1 MTPLLLLLLLWPHFK
16 AIKLDVFFSYVKN
29 EQAAN
34 KKWKKLTGSEW
45 FSEYEDGYEV
55 TFFPSYIF
63 IYLAFISFWLL
74 VGLVVFHCIKVIL
87 LIISFSRSR
96 IRVLVRRNWISC
108 GYLARKRRK
117 HSTWL
122 AKDLKGASTVRV
134 TRWRRPSDYKE
145 LMMASFLTWKTI
157 QPSRLQRYERIAMT
171 SMKMAQF

>member
-1 MTPLLLLLLLWPHFK
+1 MFFFHMSKMSRLLTKSGRNSPDLSGLANMKMVMRWHFSFVYFHLLSIHKFLIVSWFGCFPLHKSDSL
-16 AIKLDVFFSYVKN
+16 
-29 EQAAN
+29 
-34 KKWKKLTGSEW
+34 
-45 FSEYEDGYEV
+45 
-55 TFFPSYIF
+55 
-63 IYLAFISFWLL
+63 YL
-74 VGLVVFHCIKVIL
+74 
-87 LIISFSRSR
+87 FSRSR

-171 SMKMAQF
+171 SMKMTQF

>member
-1 MTPLLLLLLLWPHFK
+1 MTPLLLLLILWPHFK

-55 TFFPSYIF
+55 TFFSFVYFHLLSIHKFLIVSWFGCFPLHKSDSL
-63 IYLAFISFWLL
+63 YL
-74 VGLVVFHCIKVIL
+74 
-87 LIISFSRSR
+87 FSRSR

-157 QPSRLQRYERIAMT
+157 QPSRLQRYERITMT
-171 SMKMAQF
+171 SMKMTQF